1 LTIHTIVVTLTYIM
15 TTLMQQL
22 AIEKTVE
29 NGGNVTAAMR
39 EVGYAEAT
47 VNNPSNLTKSKGYMQ
62 RLEALGLTESLVTAA
77 LVEDIREKKGKRT
90 AELALAAELLGMRK
104 MGIVIANQITVQEQG
119 MVQSDTF
126 SDIDLEELADRM
138 ADEIRLART

>member
-1 LTIHTIVVTLTYIM
+1 MYMIVVTLIHIM

-29 NGGNVTAAMR
+29 NGGNATAAMR
-39 EVGYAEAT
+39 EAGYAEAT
-47 VNNPSNLTKSKGYMQ
+47 INNPSNLTKSKGYLQ
-62 RLEALGLTESLVTAA
+62 RLEALGLTESLVTSA

-119 MVQSDTF
+119 MVQGNSF
-126 SDIDLEELADRM
+126 SDVDLDEMANRM
-138 ADEIRLART
+138 AEEIRLLRS